1 MLHWLAQ
8 RSSSYLNKAPS
19 KTDCSTH
26 PISFLLLCR
35 LFPQLFLPPSLDS
48 SHDSRLSGRNN
59 SQDIVFCRLHY
70 LLMWTHSQE
79 LQWEPLLVCAYAEVI
94 FWLVALETLLL
105 ALLFMMILDDI
116 PSFELIFLLS
126 IFAEYYR
133 VTSLSAD
140 PMELSDLEKL
150 FAFHFILFF
159 GSFNYY
165 FDSLMSLICYEI
177 CYFIII
183 QILVYINIFITIKF
197 IAGRQVWWV

>member
-1 MLHWLAQ
+1 
-8 RSSSYLNKAPS
+8 
-19 KTDCSTH
+19 
-26 PISFLLLCR
+26 
-35 LFPQLFLPPSLDS
+35 
-48 SHDSRLSGRNN
+48 
-59 SQDIVFCRLHY
+59 
-70 LLMWTHSQE
+70 MWTHSQE

-126 IFAEYYR
+126 IFAEYYQ

-140 PMELSDLEKL
+140 PMELSDLENL

-165 FDSLMSLICYEI
+165 FDWLMSLICYEI

-183 QILVYINIFITIKF
+183 IMSLFDHFYLCFEIKKLLVFYFYLTVF
-197 IAGRQVWWV
+197 YHVCFVDYAYFLRYY